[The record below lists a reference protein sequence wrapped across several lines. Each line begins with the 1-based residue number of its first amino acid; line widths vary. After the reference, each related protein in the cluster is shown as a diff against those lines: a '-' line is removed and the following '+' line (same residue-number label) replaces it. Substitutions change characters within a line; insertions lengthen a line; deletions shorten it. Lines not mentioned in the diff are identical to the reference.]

1 MKILKGI
8 GVSPGVIIGRAFVL
22 DDITEHVP
30 RRLIP
35 ADDVQHQQDRLRDAV
50 ANSIAELSGLRE
62 RVATEV
68 DLEAAN
74 ILDFH
79 IGLLSDAH
87 FIDPILTRIDTE
99 HVTAQY
105 AVTKEIQALADRFLE
120 MDHEAFRSKVS
131 DLMDLDRRL
140 LRHLIGETRDRL
152 RHLSGEAV
160 LIARDL
166 TPSQTVGLDTAHTK
180 AISTDAGG
188 RTSHTSIMARSL
200 GIPAV
205 VGLGR
210 AVAETVDDDQVIV
223 DGDQGMLII
232 HPNEKTL
239 ERYRQRIDQHQA
251 YKISLRDLADLPAKT
266 LDGERINLYG
276 NIEFASEVEIVKR
289 NGGDGVGLFRSE
301 FLYLAYDREPSVE
314 EHYDAYSTAV
324 RLSEGRPLT
333 IRTLDLGSDKY
344 TQSRAVSPERNPALG
359 CRSIRYCLQ
368 HLPLFKRQVRALL
381 QASALGPLRIM
392 FPLVTSPSELRQARM
407 VVHDIME
414 DLDDEGIEY
423 DPNIPIGIM
432 VEAPSAALMSH
443 IFAREVD
450 FMSIGTNDLIQYT
463 LAVDRTNERVANL
476 YSAAHP
482 SILRL
487 IKDVIRAGRR
497 HDVEVSL
504 CGEIAS
510 DTDYVMLLLGLGL
523 RSLSLVPSAIP
534 DVKRI
539 IRSVEL
545 SRCQRI
551 ARRAGS
557 FDSDRQ
563 VLNYIR
569 EETRKV
575 TPDGDRSGRSGD

>member
-1 MKILKGI
+1 MKVLKGI
-8 GVSPGVIIGRAFVL
+8 GVSPGAVIGRAFVL

-35 ADDVQHQQDRLRDAV
+35 TSDVTHQQDRLRIAV
-50 ANSIAELSGLRE
+50 THSIEELTRLRQ
-62 RVATEV
+62 RVAEEV

-79 IGLLSDAH
+79 IGLLSDSH
-87 FIDPILTRIDTE
+87 FIDPIQNRIASE

-105 AVTKEIQALADRFLE
+105 AVTKEIQELANRFLE
-120 MDHEAFRSKVS
+120 MDHEAFRSKIS

-140 LRHLIGETRDRL
+140 LRQLIGETHDRL
-152 RHLSGEAV
+152 RELSGEAV
-160 LIARDL
+160 LVARDL

-180 AISTDAGG
+180 AIATDAGG

-200 GIPAV
+200 NIPAV

-210 AVAETVDDDQVIV
+210 GVAETVDDDPVIV
-223 DGDQGMLII
+223 DGDQGVFII
-232 HPNEKTL
+232 HPDEKTL
-239 ERYRQRIDQHQA
+239 ARYRQRINQHQA
-251 YKISLRDLADLPAKT
+251 YMISLRDLADLPAQT
-266 LDGERINLYG
+266 RDGHRIMLHG
-276 NIEFASEVEIVKR
+276 NIEFASEVDIVKR

-314 EHYDAYSTAV
+314 EHYEAYSTAV

-368 HLPLFKRQVRALL
+368 HLPLFKRQLRALL

-392 FPLVTSPSELRQARM
+392 FPLVTSPSELRQAKM
-407 VVHDIME
+407 VVHDVME
-414 DLDDEGIEY
+414 DLVEEGIAH
-423 DPNIPIGIM
+423 DPKTPIGIM
-432 VEAPSAALMSH
+432 VEAPSAALMAH
-443 IFAREVD
+443 TFAREVD
-450 FMSIGTNDLIQYT
+450 FLSIGTNDLIQYT

-497 HDVEVSL
+497 HHVEVSL
-504 CGEIAS
+504 CGEIAG
-510 DTDYVMLLLGLGL
+510 DPEYVMLLIGLGL

-534 DVKRI
+534 DIKRI
-539 IRSVEL
+539 IRSVKL
-545 SRCQRI
+545 SQCERI

-569 EETRKV
+569 DEARKV
-575 TPDGDRSGRSGD
+575 TPDGGSSGRSAD